1 MAEVW
6 SMSRQKPAPGPIR
19 GVKRFGGRE
28 MLQHIDQVLV
38 LFGGMTPSRQD
49 AR

>member
-1 MAEVW
+1 
-6 SMSRQKPAPGPIR
+6 MSRQS
-19 GVKRFGGRE
+19 VKRFGGRD

-38 LFGGMTPSRQD
+38 LFGGMIASRRD